1 MKFGVIVCSRKNKI
15 ADADMAAELQRL
27 QAGEERRG
35 NNASQTGDSC
45 LKVSWQQIDPVCA
58 AVGPNQVEAFA
69 NAVLQRIKES
79 GAVQGQMPG
88 RNERRRNSEDEQ
100 EQGRASQHVA
110 LPSPGG
116 LIQGAPA
123 SSLELDL
130 PLVRGGP
137 GEGESAGTSSTQGD
151 RKRVPSRSRGRHSMD
166 EGGDDDLGGLV
177 P

>member
-1 MKFGVIVCSRKNKI
+1 MTVCSSKI
-15 ADADMAAELQRL
+15 RWRMQTWQQNFRGL

-35 NNASQTGDSC
+35 SNASQTGDSC
-45 LKVSWQQIDPVCA
+45 LKVSWQQIAAVCA
-58 AVGPNQVEAFA
+58 AVGPKKVEAFA
-69 NAVLQRIKES
+69 NAVLQGIKES

-116 LIQGAPA
+116 LIQGVPA

-130 PLVRGGP
+130 PLVREGP

-151 RKRVPSRSRGRHSMD
+151 RKRGPSRSRGRHSMD